1 MDSVGV
7 FEVKTFH
14 SEVLV
19 AGEASVD
26 VMTLEVVISEQQ
38 LRSETDLTQLTDN
51 LHGTILFVAVNF
63 SDMRITEIFG
73 IETLIANRAFDL
85 CFLVLLLVLFVLVI
99 FQRLQVGEVDIAS
112 ITMCPLQFL
121 HLF

>member
-38 LRSETDLTQLTDN
+38 LRSETDLTQLTN
-51 LHGTILFVAVNF
+51 NVHETILFFAVNF
-63 SDMRITEIFG
+63 GDVRIAEIFG

-85 CFLVLLLVLFVLVI
+85 YFLVLLLVLFVFVI
-99 FQRLQVGEVDIAS
+99 FQRLQVWEVDIAS
-112 ITMCPLQFL
+112 VAMCPLQSL